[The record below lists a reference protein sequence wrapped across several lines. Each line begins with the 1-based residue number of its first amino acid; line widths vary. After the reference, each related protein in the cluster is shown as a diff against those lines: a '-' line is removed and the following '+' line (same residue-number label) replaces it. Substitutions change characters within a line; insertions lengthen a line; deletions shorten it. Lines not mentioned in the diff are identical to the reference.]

1 MGTNYN
7 PDKID
12 LEIDMFF
19 SYCDMPFKENP
30 FNFFLQTLLLT
41 LFLSM
46 LSMAPNAYAL
56 DMPTGRVILKVTGNI
71 SATNVGDAAHFDRKM
86 LEQLPSASFVT
97 GTPWTSKAHRWE
109 GVLVSELL
117 RHIGAGS
124 QSFVASALDDY
135 KVHVK
140 GIDFTKYPVIFALKQ
155 DDKVLVLRNK
165 GPIWLM
171 FPWDDF
177 PEIHNET
184 NLSLSIWQLS
194 EIKID

>member
-1 MGTNYN
+1 MFYSYR
-7 PDKID
+7 
-12 LEIDMFF
+12 DML
-19 SYCDMPFKENP
+19 FKANP

-71 SATNVGDAAHFDRKM
+71 SVANVGDAAHFDRKM

-97 GTPWTSKAHRWE
+97 RTPWTEKQHRWE

-117 RHIGAGS
+117 KHIGAGS

-135 KVHVK
+135 HVQVK
-140 GIDFTKYPVIFALKQ
+140 DIDFAKYPIIFALKQ
-155 DDKVLVLRNK
+155 DGKILGLRNK

-171 FPWDDF
+171 YPWDDY

-184 NLSLSIWQLS
+184 NMSLSVWQLS
-194 EIKID
+194 AIKID